1 MHEFLTGEP
10 CSLGSRNN
18 NTTGVC
24 LRIHKDMRAGSI
36 IVARAATVAFALG
49 IAASAQ
55 ASDDSEE
62 IEITGRIPPQC
73 SFTETPANTKLGT
86 LNTNAEYELGNLGFT
101 CNLAELSTVNLTVRS
116 ANGAL
121 KRDGGT
127 ETVAYSAWWKVGAF
141 RGFETVAA
149 WNPAAKA
156 FTEPSA
162 ANGVQKSA
170 VLAVKVTGP
179 TANLTAGD
187 YTDTLTFTVS
197 P

>member
-1 MHEFLTGEP
+1 MQKHSSFRSG
-10 CSLGSRNN
+10 
-18 NTTGVC
+18 
-24 LRIHKDMRAGSI
+24 A
-36 IVARAATVAFALG
+36 IVTVRVAAVALALATSG
-49 IAASAQ
+49 IASA
-55 ASDDSEE
+55 DDDEGGGIGDSER

-86 LNTNAEYELGNLGFT
+86 LTTGTEYQLGNLGFT
-101 CNLAELSTVNLTVRS
+101 CNLAELSTVSLTVRS

-141 RGFETVAA
+141 TGFETVSL

-170 VLAVKVTGP
+170 VLSVKVTGP
-179 TANLTAGD
+179 TMGLTAGD